1 MIYDAKVEVH
11 CDGCQNEFV
20 EIVLEYVYTD
30 YSGKNGHYDDSKV
43 IETLED
49 EHEWKADDDKHYCLE
64 CK

>member
-20 EIVLEYVYTD
+20 EIELEYVYTD
-30 YSGKNGHYDDSKV
+30 YYGNKGHYDDTNVDEK
-43 IETLED
+43 LED
-49 EHEWKADDDKHYCLE
+49 DHQWRVDEDKHYCLE

>member
-20 EIVLEYVYTD
+20 EIELEYVYTD

-43 IETLED
+43 I
-49 EHEWKADDDKHYCLE
+49 
-64 CK
+64 